1 MIDLSKI
8 VGFEWDIWNIDKS
21 YNKHG
26 ISPNES
32 EEIFLDEDVKI
43 EKDLKHQQQEK
54 RFIAIGK
61 TTENKL
67 LFVIFTI
74 RNDKIRIISARTA
87 NKKEREVYNRVNRFY
102 E

>member
-1 MIDLSKI
+1 MIDLNKI
-8 VGFEWDIWNIDKS
+8 SGFEWDKWNIDKS
-21 YNKHG
+21 YAKHG

-32 EEIFLDEDVKI
+32 EEIFLDEDIKI

-61 TTENKL
+61 TTENKI

-74 RNDKIRIISARTA
+74 RNDKIRIISVRIA
-87 NKKEREVYNRVNRFY
+87 NKKEREVYNRSK
-102 E
+102 